1 MYLVK
6 IKIKKIG
13 LKINEITVKKMI
25 QSVDSNLFMLENEL
39 KKIQIRF
46 NNIADN
52 SNYKNKNN
60 YKLLHNEFKR
70 ILNMLEVHPL
80 TLILNKIYKLY
91 LDKFMTYNNN
101 EEKFNKIANLVFLL
115 KEAEKK
121 NKSYFLKKEE
131 IMKELIYKI
140 CQIEYVK

>member
-6 IKIKKIG
+6 RKIKKIG

-39 KKIQIRF
+39 KKIRF
-46 NNIADN
+46 NNINNIADN
-52 SNYKNKNN
+52 YN
-60 YKLLHNEFKR
+60 YKLLHNEFKI
-70 ILNMLEVHPL
+70 ILKMLEVHPL

-91 LDKFMTYNNN
+91 LEKVMTYNNN

-140 CQIEYVK
+140 CQIEKEKSLIV